1 MQQPVIKKVFRT
13 LFLITHIHL
22 TMQTRKIPA
31 LLLGLLLT
39 IVSAAQPGGGDKA
52 QLEKERQELQRELKE
67 MQSMYDKV
75 KGQSKQALGQLS
87 MLNRKINLQERLISS
102 ISKEIRMIDDD
113 LYLSN
118 LEIYRLQRQLDTLK
132 AEYAKTVVY
141 AYKNRS
147 SYDYLN
153 FIFSATSF
161 NDAIKRVSYLKS
173 YRAYREK
180 QMKTIFETKDL
191 IAKRQ
196 QQQIA
201 RKEQKSVALQNQTKE
216 KTVLDVQK
224 KEKDGV
230 LKNLKSQEKDLQKQI
245 NAKKKRD
252 NDLKNA
258 IAAIIRREIEKEK
271 EIARLKAEEE
281 KKKNVVAPKPADK
294 PATEPA
300 TTTTTTPTSRI
311 ATSSSGSVLELNA
324 ADVKLGSDFL
334 NNKGK
339 LPWPVDKGYPS
350 IHFGPYD
357 IPGTKLRGNN
367 PGVTISTQYGASVK
381 AVFNG
386 DVVGVYN
393 MGDGMAVTI
402 RHGKYF
408 TTYSNLSSA
417 NVKKGDAVSTGQ
429 VIGKAG
435 RDDAGDAGQIDFLLM
450 IETKNVNPEL
460 WLRR

>member
-1 MQQPVIKKVFRT
+1 MTKKLFFFGLAVIFCSVT
-13 LFLITHIHL
+13 LF
-22 TMQTRKIPA
+22 
-31 LLLGLLLT
+31 
-39 IVSAAQPGGGDKA
+39 AQPTQQDKL
-52 QLEKERQELQRELKE
+52 QLEKERQDLQRELKE
-67 MQSMYDKV
+67 MQTVYDKL
-75 KGQSKQALGQLS
+75 KGQSRQAIGQLS
-87 MLNRKINLQERLISS
+87 VLNKKISLQEKYISS
-102 ISKEIRMIDDD
+102 INKELRMIEDDI
-113 LYLSN
+113 YLSN

-132 AEYAKTVVY
+132 KEYAKSLVY
-141 AYKNRS
+141 SYKNRS

-153 FIFSATSF
+153 FIFSANSF

-173 YRAYREK
+173 YRKYREN
-180 QMKTIFETKDL
+180 QVKTIFETQDL
-191 IAKRQ
+191 IAKR
-196 QQQIA
+196 
-201 RKEQKSVALQNQTKE
+201 KEQQMSRQEQQKQALQNQTKQRSE
-216 KTVLDVQK
+216 LDVQK
-224 KEKDGV
+224 QEKDKV
-230 LKNLKSQEKDLQKQI
+230 VKNLKSQEKDLQKQI

-258 IAAIIRREIEKEK
+258 IAAIIRREIEKER

-281 KKKNVVAPKPADK
+281 KKNNTPAAKPNEGTST
-294 PATEPA
+294 PATNPV
-300 TTTTTTPTSRI
+300 TSTSTPSSRI
-311 ATSSSGSVLELNA
+311 ATTNSGSVLELNA

-334 NNKGK
+334 NNKGR

-357 IPGTKLRGNN
+357 IPGTKLRGDN

-408 TTYSNLSSA
+408 TTYSNLS
-417 NVKKGDAVSTGQ
+417 NVSIKKGDAVSTGQ

-435 RDDAGDAGQIDFLLM
+435 RDDAGDQGQIDFLLM
-450 IETKNVNPEL
+450 IETRNVNPEL

>member
-1 MQQPVIKKVFRT
+1 MQKKIFFP
-13 LFLITHIHL
+13 FLCS
-22 TMQTRKIPA
+22 
-31 LLLGLLLT
+31 LLLAGAA
-39 IVSAAQPGGGDKA
+39 IAQPPGDKTE
-52 QLEKERQELQRELKE
+52 LERERQELQKELKE
-67 MQSMYDKV
+67 MQGVYDKV

-87 MLNRKINLQERLISS
+87 VLNRKINLQERYINS

-118 LEIYRLQRQLDTLK
+118 LEIYRLQKQLDTLK
-132 AEYAKTVVY
+132 TEYSKSLVY

-173 YRAYREK
+173 YRTYREN
-180 QMKTIFETKDL
+180 QAKTILDTKEE

-196 QQQIA
+196 KQQIS
-201 RKEQKSVALQNQTKE
+201 RKDQKNVALQSQTKE
-216 KTVLDVQK
+216 KAELDVQK
-224 KEKDGV
+224 KEKDV
-230 LKNLKSQEKDLQKQI
+230 VVKNLKSQEKDLQKQI

-271 EIARLKAEEE
+271 ELARIKAEEE
-281 KKKNVVAPKPADK
+281 KKKNPTVVK
-294 PATEPA
+294 TEPKANNPTA
-300 TTTTTTPTSRI
+300 TTTNPTSRV
-311 ATSSSGSVLELNA
+311 ATSNSGSVLELNA
-324 ADVKLGSDFL
+324 NDVKLGSDFL
-334 NNKGK
+334 NSKGK

-350 IHFGPYD
+350 IHFGPYN
-357 IPGTKLRGNN
+357 IPETHLKGDN
-367 PGVTISTQYGASVK
+367 PGVTIATQYGASVK
-381 AVFNG
+381 SVFNG
-386 DVVGVYN
+386 EVVGVFN
-393 MGDGMAVTI
+393 LGDGMAVTI

-417 NVKKGDAVSTGQ
+417 SVKKGDAVSTGQ
-429 VIGKAG
+429 VLGKAG
-435 RDDAGDAGQIDFLLM
+435 RDDAGDAGQIDFILM
-450 IETKNVNPEL
+450 IETKNVNPEA

>member
-1 MQQPVIKKVFRT
+1 MQKKIIFNLFFVLLFTGVVI
-13 LFLITHIHL
+13 
-22 TMQTRKIPA
+22 
-31 LLLGLLLT
+31 
-39 IVSAAQPGGGDKA
+39 AQPPVNDKT

-67 MQSMYDKV
+67 MQGQYDKV

-87 MLNRKINLQERLISS
+87 AITRQINLQERYIDS
-102 ISKEIRMIDDD
+102 ISKELKMIDDD

-132 AEYAKTVVY
+132 SEYAKSLVY

-153 FIFSATSF
+153 FIFSASSF

-173 YRAYREK
+173 YRNYREN
-180 QMKTIFETKDL
+180 QAKTILDTKDQ

-196 QQQIA
+196 QQQLG
-201 RKEQKSVALQNQTKE
+201 RKEQKNVALQSQTKE
-216 KTVLDVQK
+216 KAVLDVQK
-224 KEKDGV
+224 KEKDV
-230 LKNLKSQEKDLQKQI
+230 VVSKLKSQEKDLQKQI

-252 NDLKNA
+252 NDLKNS

-271 EIARLKAEEE
+271 EIARLKAIED
-281 KKKNVVAPKPADK
+281 KKKDPVVVKVDPKTTAPGTTNAP
-294 PATEPA
+294 
-300 TTTTTTPTSRI
+300 TTTNTPTSRV
-311 ATSSSGSVLELNA
+311 ATSNSGSVLELNA
-324 ADVKLGSDFL
+324 SDLKLGTDFT
-334 NNKGK
+334 NSRGR

-357 IPGTKLRGNN
+357 IPGTKLRGDN
-367 PGVTISTQYGASVK
+367 PGVTIATQLGAPVK
-381 AVFNG
+381 SVFNG

-393 MGDGMAVTI
+393 MGDGMAVTV

-408 TTYSNLSSA
+408 TTYSNLTSVM
-417 NVKKGDAVSTGQ
+417 VKKGDAVTTGQ
-429 VIGKAG
+429 AIGKAG
-435 RDDAGDAGQIDFLLM
+435 RDDAGDAGQIDFILM
-450 IETKNVNPEL
+450 IETKNVNPEP

>member
-1 MQQPVIKKVFRT
+1 MQKKIIFN
-13 LFLITHIHL
+13 LFFI
-22 TMQTRKIPA
+22 
-31 LLLGLLLT
+31 LLLAGT
-39 IVSAAQPGGGDKA
+39 AIAQPTNDKN

-67 MQSMYDKV
+67 MQGAYDKV

-87 MLNRKINLQERLISS
+87 LLNRKINLQERYINS
-102 ISKEIRMIDDD
+102 ISKEMKMIDDD

-132 AEYAKTVVY
+132 SEYAKSLVY

-153 FIFSATSF
+153 FIFSASSF

-173 YRAYREK
+173 YRNYRED
-180 QMKTIFETKDL
+180 QAKTIFDTKDQ

-196 QQQIA
+196 QQQLG
-201 RKEQKSVALQNQTKE
+201 RKEQKNIALQSQTKE

-224 KEKDGV
+224 KEKDVV
-230 LKNLKSQEKDLQKQI
+230 LNKLKSQEKDLQKQI

-258 IAAIIRREIEKEK
+258 IASIIRREIEKER
-271 EIARLKAEEE
+271 EIARLKAIEE
-281 KKKNVVAPKPADK
+281 KKKEPPVVK
-294 PATEPA
+294 
-300 TTTTTTPTSRI
+300 TTPGATPTSGTTTVTPAVPRVT
-311 ATSSSGSVLELNA
+311 TSNSGSVLELNA
-324 ADVKLGSDFL
+324 SDIKLGTDFT
-334 NNKGK
+334 NSRGR

-357 IPGTKLRGNN
+357 IPGTKLRGDN
-367 PGVTISTQYGASVK
+367 PGVTIATQLGASIK
-381 AVFNG
+381 SVFNG

-408 TTYSNLSSA
+408 TTYSNLTGVT
-417 NVKKGDAVSTGQ
+417 VKKGDAVSTGQ
-429 VIGKAG
+429 AIGKAG
-435 RDDAGDAGQIDFLLM
+435 RDDAGDAGQIDFILM
-450 IETKNVNPEL
+450 IETKNVNPEP